1 MKINFTKKQF
11 KTLLDLIYTGEMI
24 INGNRIPDE
33 VIEEYDELQQ
43 YIYSFAKEMGYE
55 DLMEYNKEYNGY
67 YETRKYEESGIYD
80 LIEEYNNNVFWDEL
94 ASNLAERDIANKYGE
109 EIVNLE
115 HEDIVTAIWRR
126 EDEYSEEF
134 SENGLLNLKV
144 DL

>member
-11 KTLLDLIYTGEMI
+11 KTLIDLVYTGEMI
-24 INGNRIPDE
+24 INGNRIPDK

-55 DLMEYNKEYNGY
+55 DLIEYNKEYNGY
-67 YETRKYEESGIYD
+67 YETRKYDESGIYD
-80 LIEEYNNNVFWDEL
+80 FIVEYDNNVFWDEL
-94 ASNLAERDIANKYGE
+94 ASNLAKRDIANKYRD
-109 EIVNLE
+109 EIDNME
-115 HEDIVTAIWRR
+115 HEDVVTAIWTR